1 MSHIA
6 AVRASRA
13 GCIAGEGENEF
24 KSILLTTPTRALFF
38 GDLILFLD
46 CYRLHAVQMD
56 SRFNVEQSH
65 HNLYSCSRIRFYTL
79 PKNDNCVWLYV
90 MKLNLSRII
99 SCDTVECPNL

>member
-24 KSILLTTPTRALFF
+24 KSILLTTPTWALFS

-56 SRFNVEQSH
+56 SLALMSNS
-65 HNLYSCSRIRFYTL
+65 LIIIYTRVL
-79 PKNDNCVWLYV
+79 EYV
-90 MKLNLSRII
+90 FTLCRKTII
-99 SCDTVECPNL
+99 AYGFMG